1 MACQPMASRRRACG
15 SGWGPPD
22 WWSEDRTITAD
33 ETKPEVDFSFDLD
46 IDDFMGYL
54 QQLAA

>member
-1 MACQPMASRRRACG
+1 MASRRRACG